1 MVTKFYFP
9 YQPFWEYFDI
19 VRRSYDLIS
28 TTFWYYIHKWI
39 YQFFGFPIFTVKHL
53 NDGLLPVKAQNMFK
67 VFKIC
72 ILKGI
77 IWFQNSLIPSSRRR
91 RHRSL
96 KCPLCMETI
105 LYESYFVTSPWQ
117 RMDVIKVKVCHHLL
131 VTFEKNN
138 KISKHICSALRQPWK
153 LFFF

>member
-1 MVTKFYFP
+1 MFVMVTKFYFP

-96 KCPLCMETI
+96 WCPLCME
-105 LYESYFVTSPWQ
+105 S
-117 RMDVIKVKVCHHLL
+117 
-131 VTFEKNN
+131 
-138 KISKHICSALRQPWK
+138 WK
-153 LFFF
+153 LFCYLPLATYGCYKSEGLSSPACNVWKKQ